1 MKELVVISGKGGTGK
16 TTVVGALAA
25 LAPDK
30 VIADCDVDAADL
42 HLILRPQVQK
52 TIGYEGS
59 ELAVID
65 PERCTGCG
73 ECLRVCRFG
82 AVLEQEGRYSI
93 DPLSCEGC
101 GACMHA
107 CPVGAIAMKPRLS
120 GWVYVSST
128 PYGTMVHGELRPGEE
143 TSGKLV
149 TQVKMRARELGR
161 LEGAKLLLVD
171 GSPGIG
177 CPVIASLS
185 GAHVALVVTEPSRSA
200 LHDLARVVEVARHFR
215 ARPFLVLNKADLSP
229 GLAEEV
235 EAYAR
240 QAGLVVLGR
249 IPYDERV
256 VRAQVAGRP
265 VVEDGDGPAARAL
278 RSLWERLA
286 AELEDL

>member
-1 MKELVVISGKGGTGK
+1 
-16 TTVVGALAA
+16 
-25 LAPDK
+25 
-30 VIADCDVDAADL
+30 
-42 HLILRPQVQK
+42 
-52 TIGYEGS
+52 
-59 ELAVID
+59 
-65 PERCTGCG
+65 
-73 ECLRVCRFG
+73 
-82 AVLEQEGRYSI
+82 
-93 DPLSCEGC
+93 
-101 GACMHA
+101 
-107 CPVGAIAMKPRLS
+107 MKPRLS

-171 GSPGIG
+171 GSPGIS

-249 IPYDERV
+249 IPYDEGV

-265 VVEDGDGPAARAL
+265 VVEDGDVPAARAL
-278 RSLWERLA
+278 RLLWERLA